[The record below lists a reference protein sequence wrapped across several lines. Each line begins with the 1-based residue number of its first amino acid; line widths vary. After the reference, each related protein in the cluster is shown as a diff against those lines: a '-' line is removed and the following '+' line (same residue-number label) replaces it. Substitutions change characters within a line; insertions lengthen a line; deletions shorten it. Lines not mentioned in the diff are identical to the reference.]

1 MGNAGEKK
9 NGFLLPGSGGIANQD
24 TLFRYGVAD
33 IGYCEEA
40 GYQLVLYNR
49 HQQYP
54 RQWFINEKMTE
65 IMEMT
70 R

>member
-9 NGFLLPGSGGIANQD
+9 GAALALEPSPEFYS
-24 TLFRYGVAD
+24 VAD
-33 IGYCEEA
+33 IGYHKEA

-65 IMEMT
+65 IKEMT